1 MIGLVSANLYL
12 IHDKWAMFFIL
23 LFLALFCE
31 ILHRRLSEVIL
42 HNHRVTEH
50 NRKIEESKA
59 SQIALSDMRRQ
70 QKA

>member
-1 MIGLVSANLYL
+1 
-12 IHDKWAMFFIL
+12 MFFIL
-23 LFLALFCE
+23 LFLALICE

-42 HNHRVTEH
+42 HNHRVTTH

-59 SQIALSDMRRQ
+59 NKIALSDKSRQ